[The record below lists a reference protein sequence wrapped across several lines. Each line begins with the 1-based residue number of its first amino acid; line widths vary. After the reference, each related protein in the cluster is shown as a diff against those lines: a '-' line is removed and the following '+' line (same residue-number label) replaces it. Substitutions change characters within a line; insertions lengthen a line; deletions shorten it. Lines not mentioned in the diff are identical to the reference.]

1 MALRITCPYCS
12 RKHELAEPY
21 PLPGSDLHCWCGAGL
36 SISYPAGL
44 MDRLRK
50 RGIRFQDDPLPGDL
64 EDESSEIPSV
74 GGAPVENIN
83 PLPTQKLDKPI
94 AAPPELE
101 EESPLQDLPALDI
114 WKRLNTQETERP
126 QAADPLAEEATIVMS
141 KRQQALKAARDQW
154 EADRQ
159 EAVADTTSDLG
170 GMAPK
175 NRTEEKGELHPETT
189 ANMGEAA
196 PAQRS
201 RDQTG
206 EDTSDMGEEAPKRKE
221 PLPTSPNASASG
233 TKPPFYK
240 RKWFVRLATA
250 GALAML
256 LGILTVIG
264 SFWYF
269 GKQVKSV
276 DELAGY
282 EPATVTL
289 IEDRH
294 GRVIGEIYPVPDPK
308 KQREERRYVR
318 QINEIPKHV
327 QNAFI
332 ASEDANFWKHG
343 GVDYMGIIRAT
354 LRNLA
359 KGKKAQGA
367 STITQQVA
375 RNFLL
380 REHQNASG
388 AFQKSI
394 GRKIK
399 EMVLARRMEKVF
411 TKEYIL
417 FLYLNEIY
425 FGSGAYGVEAASR
438 VYFDK
443 SVEDITIAEAA
454 ILAGLPQRPSEYSPH
469 RNWDKARARQEYVIN
484 QMERK
489 GLITAQESLAAL
501 DEKVRIVKSENP
513 TKFLAPHFA
522 EHVRRYLVETY
533 GWEEVYQHGL
543 VARTTCDLDLQ
554 QAAQEAL
561 INGVHQADRNLG
573 WRGPKE
579 SLNTDASIEAWLAE
593 KEESLR
599 KQTQF
604 RADNARRGP
613 LPEKSELVVGEQYDA
628 VVLDVQKNHA
638 VVGIGSHRGLIP
650 LSWSKWTFTPNTA
663 KSWKWRA
670 QNNLQNALH
679 RGEIV
684 SIEWI
689 NQSTDEVPAL
699 KGYLPEDQG
708 TYGAVALRQIPEI
721 EGALLSFDLNDGG
734 VRALVGGINIHT
746 SEFNRATQSSRQV
759 GSTFKPIVYS
769 AAIGERD
776 LTTGSMVLDAP
787 LTFNT
792 GMADLWKPGNYGGT
806 YKGLISLRK
815 ALALSRNVCTVRVLD
830 QIGLDVVWENA
841 HRLGIKSLREK
852 DKNLAMALGASSLT
866 MMEISKAYSV
876 FATYGKQV
884 EPYFVE
890 RVSTRDGEVLEEHEA
905 VEFVE
910 VMNPSVA
917 GITSWLLQEVA
928 RAGTGAKSNVLGI
941 QVAGKTGTTNDFKD
955 AWFVGYS
962 PDVLVSSWVG
972 YDQPRSMGISSTG
985 GAMALPVWID
995 YMRAAYPKS
1004 VARSFPRIPN
1014 VVMVEI
1020 DESTGRVT
1028 KGGRFMPFLPGTV
1041 PTGPIVEIGQQS
1053 TQDLLTIEF

>member
-44 MDRLRK
+44 MERLRK
-50 RGIRFQDDPLPGDL
+50 RGIRFQDDPTSDELAQDDSL
-64 EDESSEIPSV
+64 ETPSM
-74 GGAPVENIN
+74 GGAPVELSA
-83 PLPTQKLDKPI
+83 PEPTRKLEKPVDRL
-94 AAPPELE
+94 PELE
-101 EESPLQDLPALDI
+101 DEPSLQDLPALDI
-114 WKRLNTQETERP
+114 WERLNTNEP
-126 QAADPLAEEATIVMS
+126 VDPLEEEATIVMS

-154 EADRQ
+154 EADRA
-159 EAVADTTSDLG
+159 EALSDTTSDLG
-170 GMAPK
+170 GMAP
-175 NRTEEKGELHPETT
+175 NQRTDTEGGPGPETT
-189 ANMGEAA
+189 ANMGKAA

-201 RDQTG
+201 PDQIG
-206 EDTSDMGEEAPKRKE
+206 EDTADMGDESPKLKQ
-221 PLPTSPNASASG
+221 PLATHPNLSG
-233 TKPPFYK
+233 GGGKPPLY
-240 RKWFVRLATA
+240 RRTWFRRLAMA
-250 GALAML
+250 GALAAS
-256 LGILTVIG
+256 LGVLTIVG
-264 SFWYF
+264 TFWYY

-282 EPATVTL
+282 QPATVTI

-294 GRVIGEIYPVPDPK
+294 GRVIGEFYPVPDPK

-318 QINEIPKHV
+318 QISEIPKHV

-343 GVDYMGIIRAT
+343 GVDYMGIVRAT
-354 LRNLA
+354 LRNVA

-380 REHQNASG
+380 REHQDPSG

-399 EMVLARRMEKVF
+399 EMVLARRMEKVY
-411 TKEYIL
+411 TKDYIL

-443 SVEDITIAEAA
+443 SVQDITIAEAA

-469 RNWDKARARQEYVIN
+469 RNWDKSRARQEYVIN

-489 GLITAQESLAAL
+489 GLITSQESQVALA
-501 DEKVRIVKSENP
+501 EEVRIVKSENP
-513 TKFLAPHFA
+513 TKILAPHFA

-533 GWEEVYQHGL
+533 GWDEVYQHGL

-579 SLNTDASIEAWLAE
+579 TLNTDASIEAWLAE
-593 KEESLR
+593 GEEGLR
-599 KQTQF
+599 RDTQF

-613 LPEKSELVVGEQYDA
+613 LPKQSELVVGKQYDA
-628 VVLDVQKNHA
+628 VVLDVQKKHA
-638 VVGIGSHRGLIP
+638 VVGIGAHKGLIP
-650 LSWSKWTFTPNTA
+650 LSWSKWTFTPNPK

-679 RGEIV
+679 RGEV
-684 SIEWI
+684 VAVEWV
-689 NQSTDEVPAL
+689 NQSTDEVPTL
-699 KGYLPEDQG
+699 KGYLAEDQG
-708 TYGAVALRQIPEI
+708 SFGAVALRQTPEI

-734 VRALVGGINIHT
+734 VRALVGGIDIHT
-746 SEFNRATQSSRQV
+746 SEFNRAMQASRQV

-769 AAIGERD
+769 AAIGEKD

-792 GMADLWKPGNYGGT
+792 GMEDLWKPGNYGES

-830 QIGLDVVWENA
+830 QIGLEVVWENA
-841 HRLGIKSLREK
+841 HRLGIESLREE

-876 FATYGKQV
+876 FGTYGKQV

-890 RVSTRDGEVLEEHEA
+890 RVSTREGEVLEEHEA
-905 VEFVE
+905 VEFLE
-910 VMNPSVA
+910 VMDPSVA

-972 YDQPRSMGISSTG
+972 YDQPRSMGVSSTG
-985 GAMALPVWID
+985 GAMALPIWID

-1004 VARSFPRIPN
+1004 IARAFPKIPN
-1014 VVMVEI
+1014 VVMVQI
-1020 DESTGRVT
+1020 DEATGRVAT
-1028 KGGRFMPFLPGTV
+1028 GGRTMPFLPGTV

>member
-44 MDRLRK
+44 MERLRN
-50 RGIRFQDDPLPGDL
+50 RGIRFQDDPLPG
-64 EDESSEIPSV
+64 
-74 GGAPVENIN
+74 
-83 PLPTQKLDKPI
+83 
-94 AAPPELE
+94 ELE
-101 EESPLQDLPALDI
+101 EENLEVSSLSGAPAETTNPLPIKKEEAQPAGLSESENEPSLQDLPALDI
-114 WKRLNTQETERP
+114 WERLNNGEAENIE
-126 QAADPLAEEATIVMS
+126 ADPMADEATIVMS
-141 KRQQALKAARDQW
+141 KRQNALKAARDQW
-154 EADRQ
+154 EADK
-159 EAVADTTSDLG
+159 EEKDSDTTSDLG
-170 GMAPK
+170 GMAP
-175 NRTEEKGELHPETT
+175 NRRRELENEGSPETT
-189 ANMGEAA
+189 ADMGTEA

-201 RDQTG
+201 ISTG
-206 EDTSDMGEEAPKRKE
+206 EDTADLGDHAPKHKE
-221 PLPTSPNASASG
+221 PLLTNPDGKPGRGN
-233 TKPPFYK
+233 KPPLYQ
-240 RKWFVRLATA
+240 RTWFRRLVMA
-250 GALAML
+250 GILAVM
-256 LGILTVIG
+256 LGILTIVG
-264 SFWYF
+264 AFWYF
-269 GKQVKSV
+269 GKQVESV
-276 DELAGY
+276 DELADY
-282 EPATVTL
+282 QPATVTI

-294 GRVIGEIYPVPDPK
+294 GQVIGEIYPVPDPK

-318 QINEIPKHV
+318 QISEIPTHV

-343 GVDYMGIIRAT
+343 GVDYAGIIRAI
-354 LRNLA
+354 LRNVA

-380 REHQNASG
+380 REHQDESG

-394 GRKIK
+394 GRKVK
-399 EMVLARRMEKVF
+399 EMILARRMEKVY

-443 SVEDITIAEAA
+443 SVADITIAEAA

-489 GLITAQESLAAL
+489 SLITSQDSRAAL
-501 DEKVRIVKSENP
+501 AEDVRIVKSENP
-513 TKFLAPHFA
+513 TKVLAPHFA
-522 EHVRRYLVETY
+522 EHVRRYLVDTY
-533 GWEEVYQHGL
+533 GWEKVYQHGL
-543 VARTTCDLDLQ
+543 VARTTCDLELQ
-554 QAAQEAL
+554 QAAQKAL
-561 INGVHQADRNLG
+561 IDGVHQADRNLG

-579 SLNTDASIEAWLAE
+579 TLATSASIEAWLAE
-593 KEESLR
+593 QEAELKR
-599 KQTQF
+599 DTQF

-613 LPEKSELVVGEQYDA
+613 LPEKSELVPGEKYEA
-628 VVLDVQKNHA
+628 VVLDVQQKHA
-638 VVGIGSHRGLIP
+638 IVAIGSHRGLMP
-650 LSWSKWTFTPNTA
+650 LSWSKWTFTPNPKA
-663 KSWKWRA
+663 SWKWRT
-670 QNNLQNALH
+670 QNNLQNALK
-679 RGEIV
+679 RGEV
-684 SIEWI
+684 VDVEWV
-689 NQSTDEVPAL
+689 NQSTNEVPNL
-699 KGYLPEDQG
+699 KDYLPEDKG
-708 TYGAVALRQIPEI
+708 TYGAVALRQTPEL
-721 EGALLSFDLNDGG
+721 EGALLSFDINDGG
-734 VRALVGGINIHT
+734 VRAMVGGIDIHT
-746 SEFNRATQSSRQV
+746 SEFNRAMQANRQV

-769 AAIGERD
+769 AAIGKKE

-787 LTFNT
+787 LTFNV
-792 GMADLWKPGNYGGT
+792 GRALWKPGNYGQS

-841 HRLGIKSLREK
+841 HQLGIESLREE

-866 MMEISKAYSV
+866 MMEISKVYSV
-876 FATYGKQV
+876 FGSYGKKV

-890 RVSTRDGEVLEEHEA
+890 RVSTREGEVLEEHEA
-905 VEFVE
+905 TEFAE
-910 VMNPSVA
+910 VMDPSVA
-917 GITSWLLQEVA
+917 GITSWLLREVA

-962 PDVLVSSWVG
+962 PDVLVSTWVG
-972 YDQPRSMGISSTG
+972 YDRPRSMGVSSTG

-1004 VARSFPRIPN
+1004 IARPFPRIPN
-1014 VVMVEI
+1014 IVMVEI
-1020 DESTGRVT
+1020 DETTGRVAT
-1028 KGGRFMPFLPGTV
+1028 GGRPMPFLPGTV
-1041 PTGPIVEIGQQS
+1041 PAGPTVEIGQQS